1 MRIDAKK
8 LRYLVD
14 VTPAFYDAADLEC
27 ILGALKKLQ
36 RVLGDFNDAQVQETR
51 LLECGRA
58 LGAAGGPAG
67 ALLALGRLA
76 EQSRQRRERLR
87 DEVVDRTGAIPRRT
101 TRDRPVGARSRTGR
115 RRSATMSV
123 VAVYNMKGGVGKTT
137 TAVNLSYLAA
147 AAGQRALLW
156 DLDPQAASSF
166 AFRVRPRVAG
176 FGKKS
181 LESGEAL
188 AAAIKE
194 TDYNNL
200 DLLPADFAYRKLDRL
215 LGQLRQ
221 AGTRRDRPP
230 RPRSVVTTTSCSS
243 TARQAS
249 RC

>member
-1 MRIDAKK
+1 MRIAAKK

-36 RVLGDFNDAQVQETR
+36 RVLGDFNDAQVQEQR

-87 DEVVDRTGAIPRRT
+87 EQVADGLARFRARD
-101 TRDRPVGARSRTGR
+101 TRVGLSARVQARE
-115 RRSATMSV
+115 AKWSV
-123 VAVYNMKGGVGKTT
+123 QMRVIAVYNMKGGVGKTT

-147 AAGQRALLW
+147 AAGQRTLLW

-166 AFRVRPRVAG
+166 AFRVQPRVAG
-176 FGKKS
+176 FGRKS

-194 TDYNNL
+194 TDY
-200 DLLPADFAYRKLDRL
+200 
-215 LGQLRQ
+215 
-221 AGTRRDRPP
+221 TTWICCRRTSPIASSIDC
-230 RPRSVVTTTSCSS
+230 STTS
-243 TARQAS
+243 AS
-249 RC
+249 RNA